1 MKNLLI
7 IWVLFALSSS
17 FTFSQVKKGDPTVG
31 WKNMLKQMDK
41 NKDGKITHDEYMAV
55 YKKNTAVA
63 EKNFKWHDKNK
74 DGVITQEEY
83 LSNFQKKSKK

>member
-1 MKNLLI
+1 MKKLLI
-7 IWVLFALSSS
+7 ISALFS
-17 FTFSQVKKGDPTVG
+17 FFAAITLAQPKKGDPTVG
-31 WKNMLKQMDK
+31 WKNMLNQMDK
-41 NKDGKITHDEYMAV
+41 NKDGKITHDEYMV
-55 YKKNTAVA
+55 IYKKNAAVA